1 MLSRRVDALYSDA
14 KRGELMREQITQ
26 RLATP
31 ILTVGLLFLLVGVFS
46 LSQAASL
53 IAPAIDQ
60 INKISVELKNTKE
73 SVDKLTTAVM
83 QLQKQLAATPK

>member
-1 MLSRRVDALYSDA
+1 MLFIVMP
-14 KRGELMREQITQ
+14 KRGKLMREQITQ

-31 ILTVGLLFLLVGVFS
+31 ILTVGLLFLLLGVFS

>member
-1 MLSRRVDALYSDA
+1 MLFIVIP
-14 KRGELMREQITQ
+14 KRGKLMREQITQ

>member
-1 MLSRRVDALYSDA
+1 MLFIVML
-14 KRGELMREQITQ
+14 KRGKFMREQITH

>member
-1 MLSRRVDALYSDA
+1 MLFIVML
-14 KRGELMREQITQ
+14 KRGKLMREQITQ

-31 ILTVGLLFLLVGVFS
+31 ILTVGLIFLLVGVFS

-53 IAPAIDQ
+53 IATAIDQ

>member
-1 MLSRRVDALYSDA
+1 MLFIVMP
-14 KRGELMREQITQ
+14 KRGKLMREQITQ

-73 SVDKLTTAVM
+73 SVDKLTTAVT

>member
-1 MLSRRVDALYSDA
+1 MLFIVMLT
-14 KRGELMREQITQ
+14 RGKLMREQITQ

-31 ILTVGLLFLLVGVFS
+31 ILTVGLIFLLVGVFS

-83 QLQKQLAATPK
+83 QLQKQLAASPK

>member
-1 MLSRRVDALYSDA
+1 MLFIVMLT
-14 KRGELMREQITQ
+14 RGKLMREQITQ

>member
-1 MLSRRVDALYSDA
+1 MLFIVMP
-14 KRGELMREQITQ
+14 KRGKLMREQITQ

-31 ILTVGLLFLLVGVFS
+31 ILTVGLIFLLVGVFS

>member
-1 MLSRRVDALYSDA
+1 MLFIVMP
-14 KRGELMREQITQ
+14 KKGKLMREQITQ

-31 ILTVGLLFLLVGVFS
+31 ILTVGLIFLLVGVFS

>member
-1 MLSRRVDALYSDA
+1 MLFIVMP
-14 KRGELMREQITQ
+14 KRGKLMREQITQ

-31 ILTVGLLFLLVGVFS
+31 ILSVGLIFLLIGVFS

>member
-1 MLSRRVDALYSDA
+1 MLFIVML
-14 KRGELMREQITQ
+14 KRGKFMREQITQ

-31 ILTVGLLFLLVGVFS
+31 ILTVGLIFLLVGVFS

-73 SVDKLTTAVM
+73 SVDKLTTAVI

>member
-1 MLSRRVDALYSDA
+1 MLFIVMP
-14 KRGELMREQITQ
+14 KKGKLMREQITQ

-31 ILTVGLLFLLVGVFS
+31 ILTVGLIFLLVGVFS

-73 SVDKLTTAVM
+73 SVDKLTTAVT

>member
-1 MLSRRVDALYSDA
+1 MLFIVMS
-14 KRGELMREQITQ
+14 KRGKLMREQITQ